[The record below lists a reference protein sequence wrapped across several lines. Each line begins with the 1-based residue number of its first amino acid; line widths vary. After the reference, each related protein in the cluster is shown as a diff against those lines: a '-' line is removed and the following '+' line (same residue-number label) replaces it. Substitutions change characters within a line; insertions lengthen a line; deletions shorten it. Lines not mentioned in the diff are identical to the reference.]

1 MNYICCCGVSSTLC
15 CIRFVLC
22 ILVAGLGTD
31 DERDIY
37 EQAAAQLDTLDVLA
51 EECVVLSS
59 ALVSSLADIPNGQHE
74 HGEAPEPHPYGSPI
88 RRSSTVRRV
97 EDVCTPAAAPPASR
111 RRLRGKQSVATSDSS
126 PASSTDCW
134 NFLSQI
140 TSTQSMTGD
149 KGLGRRLYSLLRE
162 VARKQWE
169 STVGLNFECPAGVS
183 LWAAKRDAQRI
194 WFAKTSKKA
203 KAKMARTLAT
213 TNELPP
219 DMQEYVRTLEDVKPT
234 DNGRTRIQ
242 GKCVSLTYNGDWGI
256 VQIPVPADYSSE
268 QGLRN
273 FISTIK
279 AHPAALKLWR
289 LLEAWSVDICK
300 GFSLFRISQCIEL
313 SIHTLSEGIVRL
325 HVHACLER
333 EAKFNVR
340 VTDAGLS
347 FLGSAPYCKVEDM
360 FTRSQRSGGGRN
372 TNQAHYYIQ
381 GPKTSKIFSSGKQAP
396 FVDYSVKSEWISS
409 RVQDGKFSLECCR
422 EEFVKCGRNV
432 RENLANLDIV
442 TQERTHLAMREHI
455 SEVQRRLRLS
465 RMPVHTYEQVENFH
479 AEFATEKDRRPL
491 LVINGPSGL
500 GKTTFVRSWCEPDE
514 ILELSCEGMLEP
526 DLREVK
532 FNKTRVVLLDECS
545 ATLIL
550 SYKKV
555 FMGSPALVTLGS
567 SKTGCY
573 SYKVWTHGVKFVIC
587 TNRWLDEV
595 QALKP
600 SDQQWLQRNT
610 ILLQVD
616 ACMYIDS

>member
-1 MNYICCCGVSSTLC
+1 M
-15 CIRFVLC
+15 
-22 ILVAGLGTD
+22 AGLDAD
-31 DERDIY
+31 DPDPF
-37 EQAAAQLDTLDVLA
+37 EQAAAQLDLMEDLA
-51 EECVVLSS
+51 QECSLLSTN
-59 ALVSSLADIPNGQHE
+59 LVSSLADIPMGQSTH
-74 HGEAPEPHPYGSPI
+74 AEPPASLPYGSPT
-88 RRSSTVRRV
+88 RRSHASVRRL
-97 EDVCTPAAAPPASR
+97 EEVCTPAAAPPASR
-111 RRLRGKQSVATSDSS
+111 RRLRGKQSAASSDNS
-126 PASSTDCW
+126 PASSIDSW
-134 NFLSQI
+134 SFLSQI
-140 TSTQSMTGD
+140 TATQSMSGE
-149 KGLGRRLYSLLRE
+149 KGLGKRLYDLLRE
-162 VARKQWE
+162 FHKKQWE
-169 STVGLNFECPAGVS
+169 AALGDSFEAPDGVVM
-183 LWAAKRDAQRI
+183 WAAKRDAQRI
-194 WFAKTSKKA
+194 AFSKLTKRA
-203 KAKMARTLAT
+203 KAKMAKQLVAQEDLA
-213 TNELPP
+213 P
-219 DMQEYVRTLEDVKPT
+219 DMVAYVRTLDTVLPKA
-234 DNGRTRIQ
+234 DRLQRIQ

-256 VQIPVPADYSSE
+256 VHMDVPADYSSE

-273 FISTIK
+273 LINRIRVHSD
-279 AHPAALKLWR
+279 AVKLWR
-289 LLEAWSVDICK
+289 LLQAWAIDVYN

-313 SIHTLSEGIVRL
+313 RINTLSEGIVRL

-333 EAKFNVR
+333 EAKFNLSVN
-340 VTDAGLS
+340 DAGLL
-347 FLGSAPYCKVEDM
+347 FLGSAPYFKVEDM
-360 FTRSQRSGGGRN
+360 FTRSQRSGHGRN

-381 GPKTSKIFSSGKQAP
+381 GPKTSQIFSSGKQVP
-396 FVDYSVKSEWISS
+396 FVDYSVKSEWVSS
-409 RVQDGKFSLECCR
+409 RVQDGKFSLEGCR

-442 TQERTHLAMREHI
+442 SQERTHLAMREHI
-455 SEVQRRLRLS
+455 NEVQRRLRLS
-465 RMPVHTYEQVENFH
+465 RMPVHTYEQVESFH
-479 AEFATEKDRRPL
+479 AQFGTEKDRRPL

-587 TNRWLDEV
+587 SNRWLDDV

>member
-1 MNYICCCGVSSTLC
+1 M
-15 CIRFVLC
+15 
-22 ILVAGLGTD
+22 LGNK
-31 DERDIY
+31 
-37 EQAAAQLDTLDVLA
+37 
-51 EECVVLSS
+51 S
-59 ALVSSLADIPNGQHE
+59 
-74 HGEAPEPHPYGSPI
+74 YG
-88 RRSSTVRRV
+88 T
-97 EDVCTPAAAPPASR
+97 
-111 RRLRGKQSVATSDSS
+111 RLND
-126 PASSTDCW
+126 
-134 NFLSQI
+134 
-140 TSTQSMTGD
+140 
-149 KGLGRRLYSLLRE
+149 LLRTS
-162 VARKQWE
+162 ARREWDA
-169 STVGLNFECPAGVS
+169 TLGLTFECPEGDVP
-183 LWAAKRDAQRI
+183 WEAKRDAFRI
-194 WFAKTSKKA
+194 WFGKLSKKA
-203 KAKMARTLAT
+203 KLKMARAFAAL
-213 TNELPP
+213 NELPP
-219 DMQEYVRTLEDVKPT
+219 DMQEYIRTLDEKPT
-234 DNGRTRIQ
+234 ENGRNRIQ

-268 QGLRN
+268 QGRRK
-273 FISTIK
+273 FISTIQV
-279 AHPAALKLWR
+279 HPAALKLWR
-289 LLEAWSVDICK
+289 LLEAWSVDTCK

-313 SIHTLSEGIVRL
+313 SMHTLGEGIVRL

-333 EAKFNVR
+333 DTKFNIR
-340 VTDAGLS
+340 VTDAGLE
-347 FLGSAPYCKVEDM
+347 FMGSTPYCKVEDM

-396 FVDYSVKSEWISS
+396 FVDFSVKSEWISS

-465 RMPVHTYEQVENFH
+465 RMPVHTYEQVEKFH

-587 TNRWLDEV
+587 SNRWHDEV
-595 QALKP
+595 QQLKT
-600 SDQQWLQRNT
+600 SDAQWLQRNT